1 MTTPTTFWRLA
12 GVSYVQYVT
21 KATSCL
27 RAALKEPAKSKAM
40 TQETF
45 SYNKS
50 VWSNGEQGAK
60 KLTDSLAAV
69 GK

>member
-1 MTTPTTFWRLA
+1 MCFLTLPSFIDPHK
-12 GVSYVQYVT
+12 QYVT

-40 TQETF
+40 VQETF